1 MHITR
6 IATPILLTV
15 AVAIA
20 LSGCASKPGTTP
32 KAGSTPDF
40 RVELNP
46 ATCQFTGG
54 SDRLGNVEVKSGTG
68 GKTIQVMLSTKKGY
82 SIEPIVFKGRGAEQ
96 MKATGGGKSGVV
108 NIFNRNSGPA
118 DVKYSVMVRDIATG
132 KISDCDPRIINRP
145 A

>member
-15 AVAIA
+15 AVA

-54 SDRLGNVEVKSGTG
+54 SDGAGNVEVKARTG
-68 GKTIQVMLSTKKGY
+68 SKKIKVKLTTNQGY
-82 SIEPIVFKGRGAEQ
+82 SIESLTFSGSGKDQ
-96 MKATGGGKSGVV
+96 MKLERGGAREKD
-108 NIFNRNSGPA
+108 ILNRNTGPA
-118 DVKYSVMVRDIATG
+118 DVKYSVMVRDTATG

-145 A
+145 D